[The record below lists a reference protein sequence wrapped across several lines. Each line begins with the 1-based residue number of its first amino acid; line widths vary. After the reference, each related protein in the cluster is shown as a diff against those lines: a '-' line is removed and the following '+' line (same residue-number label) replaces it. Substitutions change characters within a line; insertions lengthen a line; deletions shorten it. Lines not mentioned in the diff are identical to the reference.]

1 MIKHIVT
8 FVIMISVY
16 FAGQIVFNADVETKA
31 TYACNRKR

>member
-16 FAGQIVFNADVETKA
+16 FSVQIVFNADFEIKA
-31 TYACNRKR
+31 TCACNR